1 MAGYIGW
8 NKVSMR
14 VFMAPCADGGLV
26 CGDIRFAAGQVR
38 PDKTGIDM
46 PIHAAD
52 HRKLL
57 HLLKGHLMQVEGF
70 FNSGDQCGGEGD
82 ERIMSGGVGRM
93 WKQRPEAENKH
104 GT

>member
-1 MAGYIGW
+1 MAGYIGR

-26 CGDIRFAAGQVR
+26 GGDIRFAARQVC
-38 PDKTGIDM
+38 PDKTGVNM
-46 PIHAAD
+46 PIHAAG

-70 FNSGDQCGGEGD
+70 FNSGDQRGGEGD
-82 ERIMSGGVGRM
+82 ERIMSGGAGRM
-93 WKQRPEAENKH
+93 WEQHPEAENKH